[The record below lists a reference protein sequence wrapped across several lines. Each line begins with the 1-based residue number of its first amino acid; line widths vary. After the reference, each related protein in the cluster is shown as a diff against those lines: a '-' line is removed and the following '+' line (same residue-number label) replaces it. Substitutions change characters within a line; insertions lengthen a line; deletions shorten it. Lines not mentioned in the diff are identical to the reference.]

1 MSVSYNP
8 EFDPTGIEGGIDTN
22 TMPWIEIKQAPGMR
36 FKPSVLAGNPDGS
49 L

>member
-22 TMPWIEIKQAPGMR
+22 TMPWIELQALNASNH
-36 FKPSVLAGNPDGS
+36 FVLAGSPDGS
-49 L
+49 P